1 MRCTP
6 AATRPS
12 VVSCSTSASGNV
24 HCAAFYPQERALIR
38 PFPGRRFLFLLFF
51 FVVVVVHSINTQMH
65 DVSFIGRVDDRL
77 FGNWQRSDVDGNEK
91 MAEIRRY
98 NGCRHPLTRSLVCL
112 HIYPRRR
119 FAAHHLDVSLKIS
132 HFWRNSLS

>member
-1 MRCTP
+1 MYTAPHFTP
-6 AATRPS
+6 KSERLSGRFQAA
-12 VVSCSTSASGNV
+12 V
-24 HCAAFYPQERALIR
+24 
-38 PFPGRRFLFLLFF
+38 FF
-51 FVVVVVHSINTQMH
+51 FYYFFFFVVVVHSINTQMH